1 MRATAGR
8 QAAAWPG
15 RGLAWPFGV
24 SSLRAGFLK
33 VTGLGWADLLSS
45 AEKKRKDPFIIPP
58 ASPPGNGTQFRR
70 VGKNRKPKV
79 SDRTPHDPTMT
90 AIATDEPPTE
100 GAVREEESP
109 PLPVSGNAEA
119 SPPEQGALPAT
130 VVSAPPAGNGSASAA
145 SSSSNAVLQD
155 KMDEVSAAT
164 ATASASAAT
173 VAAPPPAPVTQADSP
188 GEEQPP
194 PPQWDLRAVFA
205 RSQILAGHQACMTD
219 GCDLVACSLW
229 EARGEEPW
237 LSCLDCQEADYGGWP
252 PAAEMPTEVLS
263 KEHRLAISERCS
275 GQDGPEM
282 PVLPTEP
289 PGAAAAP
296 GPVSSAL
303 AASGTV
309 VIPGGSPPGRQ
320 TSSGKNSP
328 VADTTESAEE
338 GAQWDLR
345 AVFARSQIL
354 AGHQACMTDGC
365 DLIACS
371 LWEARGEEPWLSCL
385 DCQEADYGGW
395 PPAAEMP
402 TEVLS
407 KEHRLAISERCSGQ
421 DGPEMPVLPT
431 EPPGAAG
438 TSPPKTKAVTPPPG
452 TGLIGT
458 ATAAPH
464 APVAP
469 SADASA
475 PTAGTALPK
484 PAAPKKGTITPSP
497 VPPGNPPGKKKTVPP
512 KQPSAAARAMHRKW
526 QEAAE
531 RAGGKGAKVIVSKD
545 LAKRAIFDMMRDSF
559 RPMNINDIFQA
570 LKATVPSA
578 ILRACLD
585 DMALAKLGNPFDG
598 DSDEDGPSA
607 PGKTDRGSLPD
618 ELAGSLC
625 VKEGRN
631 VNNVLYFVNQSRL
644 RNGGGGL
651 LPDER
656 NDLVAGFSKAEAE
669 LSLARSGLRD
679 DGAETR
685 RLLSEPTNAEADGL
699 LEASEAGTT
708 ELRDRV
714 EEARQHQSSEQECA
728 QTRKLVQGMAD
739 EWWKRRRL
747 CLDFLDTMED
757 VTEGMVSAKKCLAG
771 DGQFE
776 LESDEMAIKGALATR
791 QARLKKVGVGMK
803 RKGGSCG
810 LRMGEGSEDF
820 VGVRMNKSGKISRV
834 YVDAQGKE
842 LAKEDGRRLLV

>member
-1 MRATAGR
+1 MGKTAPSKSISKLKRA
-8 QAAAWPG
+8 
-15 RGLAWPFGV
+15 
-24 SSLRAGFLK
+24 
-33 VTGLGWADLLSS
+33 
-45 AEKKRKDPFIIPP
+45 KRKLSEKGAKAKKSEDDGKPCRRKDTISTKTEIKEKTKRKQPEPP
-58 ASPPGNGTQFRR
+58 SDVDGNFCSRKET
-70 VGKNRKPKV
+70 KLSKSKTKEKTKPK
-79 SDRTPHDPTMT
+79 
-90 AIATDEPPTE
+90 
-100 GAVREEESP
+100 
-109 PLPVSGNAEA
+109 
-119 SPPEQGALPAT
+119 Q
-130 VVSAPPAGNGSASAA
+130 SAP
-145 SSSSNAVLQD
+145 
-155 KMDEVSAAT
+155 
-164 ATASASAAT
+164 
-173 VAAPPPAPVTQADSP
+173 
-188 GEEQPP
+188 
-194 PPQWDLRAVFA
+194 
-205 RSQILAGHQACMTD
+205 
-219 GCDLVACSLW
+219 
-229 EARGEEPW
+229 
-237 LSCLDCQEADYGGWP
+237 LS
-252 PAAEMPTEVLS
+252 
-263 KEHRLAISERCS
+263 
-275 GQDGPEM
+275 
-282 PVLPTEP
+282 
-289 PGAAAAP
+289 
-296 GPVSSAL
+296 
-303 AASGTV
+303 
-309 VIPGGSPPGRQ
+309 
-320 TSSGKNSP
+320 
-328 VADTTESAEE
+328 TT
-338 GAQWDLR
+338 
-345 AVFARSQIL
+345 
-354 AGHQACMTDGC
+354 
-365 DLIACS
+365 
-371 LWEARGEEPWLSCL
+371 
-385 DCQEADYGGW
+385 
-395 PPAAEMP
+395 
-402 TEVLS
+402 
-407 KEHRLAISERCSGQ
+407 
-421 DGPEMPVLPT
+421 
-431 EPPGAAG
+431 
-438 TSPPKTKAVTPPPG
+438 
-452 TGLIGT
+452 
-458 ATAAPH
+458 
-464 APVAP
+464 
-469 SADASA
+469 
-475 PTAGTALPK
+475 
-484 PAAPKKGTITPSP
+484 
-497 VPPGNPPGKKKTVPP
+497 
-512 KQPSAAARAMHRKW
+512 ARAMHRKW

-607 PGKTDRGSLPD
+607 PGKTDRGSPPD

-728 QTRKLVQGMAD
+728 QTRKRVQGMAD

-747 CLDFLDTMED
+747 CLDFLDTLED

-791 QARLKKVGVGMK
+791 QARLKQVGVGMK

-820 VGVRMNKSGKISRV
+820 VGVRMSTLGRISRV